1 MRKKP
6 GNVLTFSRGSRGPA
20 EPVEVDR
27 VGRASAAT
35 LASAEGRGLRAM
47 PRRLSLCRYGPMT
60 SPEKQDVTRL
70 LESLDS
76 GDRAVLDA
84 LYPLVY
90 GELRRLARSQ
100 LSRERPGHTLDSVA
114 LVNEAYLRL
123 VDQDD
128 IRWQNRAHFFGVS
141 ARAMR
146 AILVDHARARNAA
159 KRGAGGVAVPLDEI
173 AELVSDEQAERV
185 EQLDEALTRLAF
197 INQEASRTVECLYF
211 GGLTLEETAEALG
224 MSVATVRRRW
234 SFAKAWLGRALGD
247 EH

>member
-1 MRKKP
+1 
-6 GNVLTFSRGSRGPA
+6 
-20 EPVEVDR
+20 
-27 VGRASAAT
+27 
-35 LASAEGRGLRAM
+35 
-47 PRRLSLCRYGPMT
+47 MT
-60 SPEKQDVTRL
+60 SPPRQDVTRL
-70 LESLDS
+70 IESLGS

-90 GELRRLARSQ
+90 AELRRLARGQ
-100 LSRERPGHTLDSVA
+100 LSRERQGHTLDSVA

-123 VDQDD
+123 VGHDE
-128 IRWQNRAHFFGVS
+128 IHWQGRAHFFGVS

-159 KRGAGGVAVPLDEI
+159 KRGGGGAAVPLDDV
-173 AELVSDEQAERV
+173 AELLSNEQAEHV
-185 EQLDEALTRLAF
+185 EQLDEALARLAL

-211 GGLTLEETAEALG
+211 GGLTLDETAEALG

-247 EH
+247 EP

>member
-1 MRKKP
+1 
-6 GNVLTFSRGSRGPA
+6 
-20 EPVEVDR
+20 
-27 VGRASAAT
+27 
-35 LASAEGRGLRAM
+35 
-47 PRRLSLCRYGPMT
+47 
-60 SPEKQDVTRL
+60 
-70 LESLDS
+70 
-76 GDRAVLDA
+76 VLDV

-100 LSRERPGHTLDSVA
+100 LARERPGHTLDSVA

-123 VDQDD
+123 VDGND

-159 KRGAGGVAVPLDEI
+159 KRGRGEVAVSLDDI
-173 AELVSDEQAERV
+173 AELISDEQAEHV
-185 EQLDEALTRLAF
+185 EQLDEALKRLAF

-247 EH
+247 EY